1 MHSSFPQRRAAAD
14 SCTKKQ
20 HALTHAS
27 ISVAKLVPF
36 TFLSAIS
43 NTFNPLFKVLFIF
56 PSCYLFAIGLKLIFS
71 FRWNLPPTLRSTSKE
86 RDSEITRRA
95 HRAANAIK
103 DSHPHRC
110 SFSRGFHLRLM
121 LATRLNA
128 TIQSRS
134 FSFQAELFPVHS
146 PLLRE
151 FCLVY
156 FPPLTYML
164 KFSRFADLTSCCSSW
179 EKICKQICKYW
190 TICAESF
197 SLHAPHIT
205 NSCTV
210 AHKKQ
215 HTHCIVSTSTE
226 AGILPGITQK
236 CNMRSNIHWFT
247 EFCNSQR
254 LSHFAAFFIDAWAEI
269 SVAESCRLR
278 SICEQ

>member
-1 MHSSFPQRRAAAD
+1 MHSSFPQRCAAAD

-103 DSHPHRC
+103 DSHPHWC

-205 NSCTV
+205 NSCIV

-215 HTHCIVSTSTE
+215 HTLHSFHKHWSRHTSRDYPE
-226 AGILPGITQK
+226 VQYAFKYPLIHGILQFTTIITL
-236 CNMRSNIHWFT
+236 CCVLHR
-247 EFCNSQR
+247 C
-254 LSHFAAFFIDAWAEI
+254 LSRDIRRWK
-269 SVAESCRLR
+269 L
-278 SICEQ
+278 